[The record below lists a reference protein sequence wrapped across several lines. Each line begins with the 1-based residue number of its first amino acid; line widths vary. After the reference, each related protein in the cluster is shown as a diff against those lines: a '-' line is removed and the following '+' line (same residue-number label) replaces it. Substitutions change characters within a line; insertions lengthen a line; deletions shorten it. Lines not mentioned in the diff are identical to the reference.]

1 MEEVVTMFNMGESPA
16 GGDMCHIGTVL
27 QIYAKGRSMATV
39 DDIELAR
46 PVCPKCGE
54 RTELID
60 GCIFFYVYKC
70 TECGEEVKK

>member
-1 MEEVVTMFNMGESPA
+1 MEEVVTMFNLGESPVE
-16 GGDMCHIGTVL
+16 GDICPVGAVL
-27 QIYAKGRSMATV
+27 QIYAKGRNMATV

-60 GCIFFYVYKC
+60 GCIFFYEYRC
-70 TECGEEVKK
+70 PGCGEEVKK